1 MIDEGVVPTLRFTKA
16 LMDVARA
23 LIDHHVV
30 DPASEIYGLELA
42 QETGYGAGTVY
53 PILRRLEGAG
63 WLLSREEAAGMLR
76 SNPRPPRVYYRINP
90 EHLGAIRQRLAEVD
104 ARRRMFGSSV
114 TGGAP
119 SPSITAEGMV
129 PK

>member
-1 MIDEGVVPTLRFTKA
+1 MIDHEFVSTLRFTKA

-23 LIDHHVV
+23 LIDRHMA
-30 DPASEIYGLELA
+30 DPASEVFGLEVA

-53 PILRRLEGAG
+53 PILRRLEGVG

-76 SNPRPPRVYYRINP
+76 STPRPPRVYYRIDP
-90 EHLGAIRQRLAEVD
+90 QHLGAIRQRLAEVE

-114 TGGAP
+114 TGGVVPP
-119 SPSITAEGMV
+119 SKTKEA
-129 PK
+129 